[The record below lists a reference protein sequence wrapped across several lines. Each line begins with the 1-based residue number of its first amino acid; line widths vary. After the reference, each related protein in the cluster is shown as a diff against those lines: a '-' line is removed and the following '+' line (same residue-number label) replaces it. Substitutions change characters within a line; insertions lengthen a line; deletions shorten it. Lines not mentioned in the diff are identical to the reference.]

1 MSKDTGALDVPAPS
15 RLKPVLREI
24 RSNLQKRRMQ
34 LSQRRKV
41 IGRRFGLQ
49 FFVAAKTIAYRR
61 HIQAVAQAAD
71 EVVFYRA
78 SAARSAAVKKLK
90 IQGAQFVNII
100 KHLNCMLF
108 K

>member
-1 MSKDTGALDVPAPS
+1 
-15 RLKPVLREI
+15 
-24 RSNLQKRRMQ
+24 MQ
-34 LSQRRKV
+34 LRQRRKV

-61 HIQAVAQAAD
+61 DVQAVAQAAD

-100 KHLNCMLF
+100 KHSNCMLF